1 MNIKNFKPLR
11 LMAADSEDIEVLSAC
26 LQDAVMKVGDMAY
39 LPKERRFA
47 FVANRF
53 VWEEGANRKRGPFIR
68 VRTGIHFDDV
78 TSVRARNIR
87 QDAKAAVVSL
97 LAVRFEPKEEGA
109 GQLLLEF
116 AGGGEIALEV
126 QAINIALSDI
136 SDPWR
141 TQNKPEHDR

>member
-1 MNIKNFKPLR
+1 MSIIDYKPLR
-11 LMAADSEDIEVLSAC
+11 LLAADDEDVEVVSAC

-53 VWEEGANRKRGPFIR
+53 VWEEGASRKRGPFIR
-68 VRTGIHFDDV
+68 VRTGVHFDDV
-78 TSVRARNIR
+78 TGVKARHIR

-97 LAVRFEPKEEGA
+97 LAVRFEPKEDGA

-126 QAINIALSDI
+126 QAVNIGLSDI

-141 TQNKPEHDR
+141 TRNKPEHDG